1 LRVEQDATEG
11 PATSMVERET
21 ESVCSY
27 EGGNVVR
34 RSRDKSTPICSGVSS
49 YEPLED
55 STSSLRSDGRLG

>member
-1 LRVEQDATEG
+1 
-11 PATSMVERET
+11 MVERET